1 MKKFFSFL
9 ARSEENRHFCVS
21 RYNIINIIDF
31 CLLIFLLAY
40 SLKYFLYLLNF
51 FFDTFIY
58 LNLDFKNFIFSV
70 GESSNNATTTTS
82 IIHQDGGWSN
92 SIKTMFIYGTGALR
106 LQLIRGGTPSSRAFI
121 IGTTLATDA
130 VSRFL
135 NNTINDPE
143 YVKKHYDSWKYM
155 WKDQKEGSV
164 ELHVDGDSATSKSLN
179 EAIKYTSEGI
189 EEYINSFLKYVMNI
203 LEPILEPISVNYSN
217 EILATQI
224 HHLGIILFVLSILIS
239 ILILGLLINVL
250 IVING
255 DKIINFFTNK
265 YIKLYVKWNMKLI
278 GLEVFGLGASI
289 LYFMYNLSMGIHF
302 IATHP
307 ITGL

>member
-82 IIHQDGGWSN
+82 IIHQDGVWSN